1 LCTNLKKEIHP
12 FKNTKGNKKIKMG
25 LMSQVKET
33 SKKFDALAKL
43 DENEFMQANPSVK
56 DNTCRV
62 ECQCHPIF
70 ICFLYYRVPSVFI

>member
-12 FKNTKGNKKIKMG
+12 FKNTKGNKKFKMG

-33 SKKFDALAKL
+33 SKKFDAVAKL

-56 DNTCRV
+56 DNTCSV

-70 ICFLYYRVPSVFI
+70 ICF